1 MSNRYKSPKKSVRVS
16 RSKSA
21 TRKKAASPE
30 WPSDDEQTIAALRA
44 GGIDALVI
52 RDGSSDNIYALK
64 TFQELEHSNARLR
77 ESQERLLELLNE
89 RERLMQDLHDGCI
102 QSIYAVGLSLQGCR
116 ELVKT
121 QPTQAAERI
130 AHAAASLN
138 LVIQELRSFISQNTP
153 QDPPLELRTELERI
167 VQTIGAGG
175 PSFDIDIDSKVA
187 KALPGEK
194 RLQLLQIAR
203 EGLSNIVRH
212 ANATSGRIS
221 LRKRD
226 GSICLEVSDNGRGF
240 DPKANKGPG
249 LGLHHIAARVQKL
262 GARLELFA
270 VPNEGTRILVEIRS
284 R

>member
-1 MSNRYKSPKKSVRVS
+1 MSKRNQTPQKSLRAPIR
-16 RSKSA
+16 KSA
-21 TRKKAASPE
+21 TRSKPVSPG
-30 WPSDDEQTIAALRA
+30 WPSDDEQTIAALRS

-52 RDGSSDNIYALK
+52 RDGASENIYALK
-64 TFQELEHSNARLR
+64 TFQELEQSNAKLR
-77 ESQERLLELLNE
+77 ESQERLVELLNE

-116 ELVKT
+116 KLVKT
-121 QPTQAAERI
+121 HPAKAAERI

-138 LVIQELRSFISQNTP
+138 LVIQELRSFISENRP
-153 QDPPLELRTELERI
+153 QDPPLEMQTELERI

-175 PSFDIDIDSKVA
+175 PSFDIDIDGKVA
-187 KALPGEK
+187 KTLPGEK

-212 ANATSGRIS
+212 AKATSGRIA
-221 LRKRD
+221 LRKRN
-226 GSICLEVSDNGRGF
+226 GCVCLEVSDNGRGF
-240 DPKANKGPG
+240 DPKNNKGPG

-262 GARLELFA
+262 GARLQLFA
-270 VPNEGTRILVEIRS
+270 APNEGTRIVVEIRS

>member
-1 MSNRYKSPKKSVRVS
+1 VNN

-21 TRKKAASPE
+21 QKSLRVPIRKAATRRKPVGPV

-52 RDGSSDNIYALK
+52 RDGRSDNVYALK
-64 TFQELEHSNARLR
+64 TFQELEDSNAKLR
-77 ESQERLLELLNE
+77 ESQQRLVELVNE

-116 ELVKT
+116 KLVKT
-121 QPTQAAERI
+121 HPAKAAERI

-138 LVIQELRSFISQNTP
+138 LVIQELRSFISENTP
-153 QDPPLELRTELERI
+153 QDPPLEMQTELERI

-175 PSFDIDIDSKVA
+175 PSFDIDIDGKVA
-187 KALPGEK
+187 KMLPGEE

-212 ANATSGRIS
+212 AHATSGRIA
-221 LRKRD
+221 LWKRN
-226 GSICLEVSDNGRGF
+226 GCIRLEVSDNGRGF
-240 DPKANKGPG
+240 DPKINKGPG

-270 VPNEGTRILVEIRS
+270 APNEGTRILVEIRS